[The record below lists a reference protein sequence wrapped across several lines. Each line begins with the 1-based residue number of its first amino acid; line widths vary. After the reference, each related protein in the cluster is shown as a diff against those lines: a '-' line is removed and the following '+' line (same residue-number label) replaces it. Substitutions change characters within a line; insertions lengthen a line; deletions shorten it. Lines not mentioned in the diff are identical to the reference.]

1 MQTIHETATITAK
14 GQITLP
20 KAIRQALGVDRGGKV
35 SFDLRDGGVVV
46 SRADEVHEDP
56 AIYGFLS
63 MLERDVAAGCH
74 VGSLP
79 AGLLKAM
86 SLAAAKPDVETDID
100 GDVAL

>member
-35 SFDLRDGGVVV
+35 SFDLSDRGVVV
-46 SRADEVHEDP
+46 SRAEEVHEDP

-63 MLERDVAAGCH
+63 MLERDIAAGRH
-74 VGSLP
+74 MESLSE
-79 AGLLKAM
+79 GLLKAM
-86 SLAAAKPDVETDID
+86 DQAAVKVEVETDID
-100 GDVAL
+100 GDVTL

>member
-35 SFDLRDGGVVV
+35 SFDLSDGGVIVI
-46 SRADEVHEDP
+46 RADDVHEDP

-63 MLERDVAAGCH
+63 MLERDIAAARD
-74 VGSLP
+74 VGSIP
-79 AGLLKAM
+79 ESLLKAM
-86 SLAAAKPDVETDID
+86 TLAAANPDAGTDID

>member
-1 MQTIHETATITAK
+1 MQTIHETVTITAK
-14 GQITLP
+14 GQIILP

-35 SFDLRDGGVVV
+35 SFDLRDNGVVV
-46 SRADEVHEDP
+46 SRAEEVHEDP

-63 MLERDVAAGCH
+63 SLERDIASGRQ

-79 AGLLKAM
+79 EGLLKAM
-86 SLAAAKPDVETDID
+86 TLAAEKPYLETDID